1 MSDTNYIGN
10 GSSIFKTIGLLIA
23 GYTTPWLIKILLLY
37 CGIDLTGQ
45 ATEIMQGLGVIIGII
60 LSYVD
65 MKYTNN
71 FFKKNQIT
79 IEDYITYGIK
89 HFGLQPISVE
99 SACEDCKCGDNDD
112 IT

>member
-23 GYTTPWLIKILLLY
+23 GYTTPWLIKILLLHF
-37 CGIDLTGQ
+37 GIDLTGQ
-45 ATEIMQGLGVIIGII
+45 ETEIMQGLGLIIGIV

-65 MKYTNN
+65 MKYTNSY
-71 FFKKNQIT
+71 FKRNEIT
-79 IEDYITYGIK
+79 IEDYINYGVK
-89 HFGLQPISVE
+89 HFGLQTMPVE
-99 SACEDCKCGDNDD
+99 CDCEECACGDNDD

>member
-23 GYTTPWLIKILLLY
+23 GYTTPWLIKMLLLHF
-37 CGIDLTGQ
+37 GIDLTGQ
-45 ATEIMQGLGVIIGII
+45 ETEIMQGLGLIIGIV
-60 LSYVD
+60 LSYID

-71 FFKKNQIT
+71 FFKKNEIT
-79 IEDYITYGIK
+79 IEDYIQYGVK
-89 HFGLQPISVE
+89 HFGLQKVTAE
-99 SACEDCKCGDNDD
+99 CECETCGDNDD